1 MSEQS
6 QPPQHAGSAPAAPPV
21 GVAWSPAMS
30 AALFDPESWRE
41 SLEAYAHTTNLAVA
55 LVDVD
60 RHWHGPCQ
68 NPQPTWRQLHA
79 ALGTAGEE
87 CPFALA
93 PPRPCTCV
101 RDALARRA
109 LVLRRDRTGLVHF
122 TVPLVLDDHP
132 IGALLAGQVFD
143 QYPEQLRLEHAA
155 TRVELSPQEI
165 WQVARL
171 ELPVKEVTLRMYG
184 RLLAA
189 LGQAFLHTRYHT
201 LMDAQRLAAL
211 EQRFQ
216 ERTAALHHEV
226 AERTAAE
233 AQVQQAHTQL
243 RALMAHLESLR
254 EAARTQLSRD
264 LHDDLSQQLTGLHMN
279 LAWMAQ
285 HLGTLRRSKTVTAL
299 LERVADSTALVQT
312 LLGSMRDIAV
322 DLRPTV
328 LDRLGLGLAR
338 SEEAQRFQARTAIA
352 TAVCLPAPEL
362 SLTPEV
368 ATTLFRIL
376 QECLTNVA
384 RHAGATQVEIA
395 LTAEDSGVDAAR
407 AGQWPGYDGRRE
419 GQSRCARLTGYART
433 RGPRGWRGVLYARL
447 RTRHH
452 CHRASAPAR

>member
-1 MSEQS
+1 M
-6 QPPQHAGSAPAAPPV
+6 GL
-21 GVAWSPAMS
+21 SPTCS
-30 AALFDPESWRE
+30 KIPSHGHYPL
-41 SLEAYAHTTNLAVA
+41 NL
-55 LVDVD
+55 
-60 RHWHGPCQ
+60 G
-68 NPQPTWRQLHA
+68 
-79 ALGTAGEE
+79 
-87 CPFALA
+87 
-93 PPRPCTCV
+93 
-101 RDALARRA
+101 
-109 LVLRRDRTGLVHF
+109 F

-143 QYPEQLRLEHAA
+143 QYPEQLLLEHVA
-155 TRVELSPQEI
+155 TRVGLSPQEI

-189 LGQAFLHTRYHT
+189 LSQAFLHTRYHT
-201 LMDAQRLAAL
+201 LMDAQRLVTL
-211 EQRFQ
+211 KQRFQ
-216 ERTAALHHEV
+216 ERTTALHHEV
-226 AERTAAE
+226 TERRVAE

-243 RALMAHLESLR
+243 QALMAHLESLR
-254 EAARTQLSRD
+254 EAARTRLSRD
-264 LHDDLSQQLTGLHMN
+264 LHDDLSQQLTGLHLN

-328 LDRLGLGLAR
+328 LDRLGLGPAL
-338 SEEAQRFQARTAIA
+338 SEEAQGFQARTAIA

-376 QECLTNVA
+376 QECLTKVA

-395 LTAEDSGVDAAR
+395 LTAEDSGVTLRVQDNGR
-407 AGQWPGYDGRRE
+407 GYDGRRE
-419 GQSRCARLTGYART
+419 GQSRRARLTGYART

-452 CHRASAPAR
+452 CHRASAPAW

>member
-1 MSEQS
+1 M
-6 QPPQHAGSAPAAPPV
+6 PGAAAALPV
-21 GVAWSPAMS
+21 GSDVSPALRT
-30 AALFDPESWRE
+30 ALLDSESWRE
-41 SLEAYAHTTNLAVA
+41 ILEVYAHSMNLAVA
-55 LVDVD
+55 LVDGAG
-60 RHWHGPCQ
+60 RMLGPCH
-68 NPQPTWRQLHA
+68 NPRPTWSRLHA
-79 ALGTAGEE
+79 AQAGTDGG

-93 PPRPCTCV
+93 PLTLCTCIA
-101 RDALARRA
+101 DALARRT
-109 LVLRRDRTGLVHF
+109 LVLAHDRTGLVHF
-122 TVPLVLDDHP
+122 AVPLVLDATP
-132 IGALLAGQVFD
+132 VGALLAGQVFD
-143 QYPEQLRLEHAA
+143 QYPEQLRLEHMA
-155 TRVELSPQEI
+155 TRVRLSPQEI

-184 RLLAA
+184 RLLAT

-233 AQVQQAHTQL
+233 AQVQQAHTKL

-254 EAARTQLSRD
+254 EAERTRLARD

-285 HLGTLRRSKTVTAL
+285 HLGTLRRSQTVTGL

-328 LDRLGLGLAR
+328 LDRLGLGPAL

-352 TAVCLPAPEL
+352 TAVCVLPPEL
-362 SLTPEV
+362 ALTPEV
-368 ATTLFRIL
+368 ATTLFRIF

-384 RHAGATQVEIA
+384 RHAGATQVEAA
-395 LTAEDSGVDAAR
+395 LTAEDGEVTLRVQDNGRGMTDAEMRHPTGLGILGMRER
-407 AGQWPGYDGRRE
+407 AALVGGEVHFTRAPGHGTMVTVRLPRHGR
-419 GQSRCARLTGYART
+419 SD
-433 RGPRGWRGVLYARL
+433 
-447 RTRHH
+447 
-452 CHRASAPAR
+452 SS